1 MDKKVLIS
9 SAIAQLNDNIFALQ
23 SELEKAVDAAT
34 NDETIP
40 DGKYDTLA
48 LEASYLVHGQTV
60 RLGEM
65 RADVTALESLPL
77 RVFSCDQAIAL
88 SALVKVVD
96 EQDNHKTYFL
106 VPCAGGLTV
115 TIDKT
120 LVTLVTPYSPMGK
133 ALLAKYCD
141 EEFSLEIAGKICQY
155 EIVSI
160 S

>member
-1 MDKKVLIS
+1 MNKKVLIT
-9 SAIAQLNDNIFALQ
+9 SAIERLNDSILALQ

-34 NDETIP
+34 NEETIP

-65 RADVTALESLPL
+65 RSDVTTLESLPL
-77 RVFSCDQAIAL
+77 RMFSNDEAVAL
-88 SALVKVVD
+88 SAIVEVID
-96 EQDNHKTYFL
+96 EHDNHKTYFL

-115 TIDKT
+115 MNDET
-120 LVTLVTPYSPMGK
+120 LITLVTPYSPMGK
-133 ALLAKYCD
+133 ALLTRHCD
-141 EEFSLEIAGKICQY
+141 EEFSLEIGGKVCQY
-155 EIVSI
+155 DIVSI

>member
-1 MDKKVLIS
+1 MDKKVLIT
-9 SAIAQLNDNIFALQ
+9 SAIAQLNENIIALQ

-34 NDETIP
+34 NEETIP

-65 RADVTALESLPL
+65 RADVLALEALPL
-77 RVFSCDQAIAL
+77 RVFTPDQAIAL
-88 SALVKVVD
+88 SAVVDVID
-96 EQDNHKTYFL
+96 EQDNRNTYFL

-115 TIDKT
+115 TAETKT
-120 LVTLVTPYSPMGK
+120 ITLVTPYSPMGK

-141 EEFSLEIAGKICQY
+141 EDFSLEIGGKVCQY
-155 EIVSI
+155 DIVSI